1 VIIYPARRALAAVA
15 CGALLALTLACDS
28 SNSTATPVAPATV
41 APTETT
47 APATDTAVPATD
59 TVVPATDTAV
69 PPSDTVAA
77 PTDTAVPPSDT
88 PLPAPATVTP
98 RPPTRVPPTRTPAP
112 VAPTATTEATAP
124 AATETSAPADE
135 TPAPTS
141 EATDTPVS
149 GTPPVVDRTKVPGD
163 MSQVIKV
170 PPGKHQIALT
180 FDAGAG
186 TGYVTEILDALRK
199 HNTHITFFI
208 TGQWAEQNPDE
219 LRAIVAAGHEVANH
233 SYSHPS
239 FPKLSDDQMITELQ
253 KCETIIQ
260 GEAGIST
267 KPYWRPP
274 FGDET
279 GHVLKVAEAQGYR
292 SIFWTWDSLDSVGK
306 PKTKDFI
313 LKRVTESTIQLDG
326 AIILQHIAA
335 EASAQAL
342 PEELD
347 RLYAKGLRVVTISEL
362 LQP

>member
-1 VIIYPARRALAAVA
+1 
-15 CGALLALTLACDS
+15 
-28 SNSTATPVAPATV
+28 
-41 APTETT
+41 
-47 APATDTAVPATD
+47 
-59 TVVPATDTAV
+59 
-69 PPSDTVAA
+69 
-77 PTDTAVPPSDT
+77 
-88 PLPAPATVTP
+88 
-98 RPPTRVPPTRTPAP
+98 
-112 VAPTATTEATAP
+112 
-124 AATETSAPADE
+124 
-135 TPAPTS
+135 
-141 EATDTPVS
+141 
-149 GTPPVVDRTKVPGD
+149 
-163 MSQVIKV
+163 
-170 PPGKHQIALT
+170 
-180 FDAGAG
+180 
-186 TGYVTEILDALRK
+186 
-199 HNTHITFFI
+199 
-208 TGQWAEQNPDE
+208 
-219 LRAIVAAGHEVANH
+219 
-233 SYSHPS
+233 
-239 FPKLSDDQMITELQ
+239 MITELQ

-260 GEAGIST
+260 REAGIST

>member
-1 VIIYPARRALAAVA
+1 
-15 CGALLALTLACDS
+15 
-28 SNSTATPVAPATV
+28 
-41 APTETT
+41 
-47 APATDTAVPATD
+47 
-59 TVVPATDTAV
+59 
-69 PPSDTVAA
+69 
-77 PTDTAVPPSDT
+77 
-88 PLPAPATVTP
+88 
-98 RPPTRVPPTRTPAP
+98 VPPTRTPAP
-112 VAPTATTEATAP
+112 VAPTATTAATAP

-135 TPAPTS
+135 TPAPTGG
-141 EATDTPVS
+141 ATETPAAP
-149 GTPPVVDRTKVPGD
+149 PPVVDRTKVPGD

-260 GEAGIST
+260 REAGIST